1 VIKAYFNN
9 TLIAQTDSP
18 ILLEGNYYFPPQDV
32 KMEYLRTSDHHTV
45 CPWKGDASY
54 YSVEAGGQTDQ
65 NAAWYYPAPKPE
77 AANIKDYIAF
87 WHSVKVEKD

>member
-1 VIKAYFNN
+1 MIKAYFKD

-32 KMEYLRTSDHHTV
+32 RKEYLRASDEHTV
-45 CPWKGDASY
+45 CPWKGTASY
-54 YSVEAGGQTDQ
+54 YSVEADGTTDE
-65 NAAWYYPAPKPE
+65 NAAWYYPDPKAA

-87 WHSVKVEKD
+87 WHSVKVVKE

>member
-1 VIKAYFNN
+1 MVKAYFNN
-9 TLIAQTDSP
+9 TLIAQTDNP

-32 KMEYLRTSDHHTV
+32 KTEYLKASDYHTV

-54 YSVEAGGQTDQ
+54 YSVEAGGDRDE
-65 NAAWYYPAPKPE
+65 NAAWYYPNPKPA

-87 WHSVKVEKD
+87 WHSVKVITE